1 MNVEYCSDC
10 HGIDWQALK
19 ASLSSD
25 DFDNGRTPQQLQ
37 KSFQNSQGVCI
48 AWYEGKVVGTAR
60 TLSDGV
66 CNAYLIDVWTRSD
79 LRLRG
84 VARAMINRLLRDLR
98 GQHVYLQAD
107 EDLVEFY
114 RRLGF
119 SEQPVG
125 MSQIVGTWLINDSVQ
140 SG

>member
-1 MNVEYCSDC
+1 MNIEYRSDC
-10 HGIDWQALK
+10 DGIDWRALK
-19 ASLSSD
+19 ATLLAD
-25 DFDNGRTPQQLQ
+25 DFDNGRSPQQLQ
-37 KSFQNSQGVCI
+37 KSFRNSQGVCI
-48 AWYEGKVVGTAR
+48 AWYEGQVIGTAR

-66 CNAYLIDVWTRSD
+66 CNAYLVDVWTRSD
-79 LRLRG
+79 LRRRG
-84 VARAMINRLLRDLR
+84 IARAMINRLLGDLP

-107 EDLVEFY
+107 EGLVEFY

-125 MSQIVGTWLINDSVQ
+125 MSQIVGTWLVNDSVQ